1 MPPTTHGQERAR
13 GENDPTDVLNVPP
26 ADTPP
31 TQRRA
36 FDHVVN
42 NILEIQ
48 NGEPLSLVITQ
59 GRPRRISDLLSLL
72 TENIDSLTYLN
83 DANEEKRL
91 HVFEC
96 AILHCL
102 KQFVVHRLPD
112 WFITNE
118 EWLTIASNDF
128 DQFRISPDF
137 IVNQDP
143 QNIARAWPTTQ
154 PDLMTNASK
163 ARDPVSDFK
172 RGIKCNM
179 RISKKRRKNY

>member
-1 MPPTTHGQERAR
+1 MIAPSTLSISTNDHPSIANPSHQHAPNHSWRAR
-13 GENDPTDVLNVPP
+13 GENDPADVLNVPP

-31 TQRRA
+31 TQRQA

-59 GRPRRISDLLSLL
+59 GRARRISDLLSLS

-96 AILHCL
+96 TILHCL
-102 KQFVVHRLPD
+102 KQFVVMRVKC
-112 WFITNE
+112 E
-118 EWLTIASNDF
+118 TI
-128 DQFRISPDF
+128 IMH
-137 IVNQDP
+137 V
-143 QNIARAWPTTQ
+143 
-154 PDLMTNASK
+154 
-163 ARDPVSDFK
+163 
-172 RGIKCNM
+172 
-179 RISKKRRKNY
+179 